1 MLTFRNATP
10 ADAAALAGFFRDS
23 FIATFGHLYAPQDLT
38 AFLDG
43 CPWSAGRRNS
53 RAPISH
59 SAWPSR
65 TVCSSASPSSARPRC
80 PARRQNAAELRQ
92 LYLAEAVKGAGVG
105 ASLMDWALATARAR
119 GAAELWLSVYVDNH
133 RARRF
138 YERFGFEDV
147 GRYGF
152 MVGKHEDEDRLM
164 RLAL

>member
-1 MLTFRNATP
+1 MLTYRNATP

-43 CPWSAGRRNS
+43 LSLERWA
-53 RAPISH
+53 AEL
-59 SAWPSR
+59 
-65 TVCSSASPSSARPRC
+65 ASPDFAFRLAEQDGVLVGFAKLGP
-80 PARRQNAAELRQ
+80 PALPGAPQNAVELRQ